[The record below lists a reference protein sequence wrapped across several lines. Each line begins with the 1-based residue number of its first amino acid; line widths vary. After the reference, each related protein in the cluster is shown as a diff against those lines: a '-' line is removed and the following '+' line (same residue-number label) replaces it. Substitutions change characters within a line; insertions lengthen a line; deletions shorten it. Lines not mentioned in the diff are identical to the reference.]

1 MNELLA
7 VAGRFHPLLLHLPIG
22 LIAALAALEFLGAL
36 RRTPPPL
43 TVIATLATLTQLAA
57 AAAIASGLLLEQE
70 GGYPEALADRHRNF
84 ALGFF
89 AVCVVI
95 GRLAKHEQRRGQLRA
110 AIAVALALIA
120 VAGHLGGSI
129 THGDDFLFAPL
140 ERRAPPVD
148 RLVEA
153 PAATAPSNPVAEPR
167 AAELD
172 ASSEVEYAAAPA
184 SQPPAT
190 TLSTFDEHIAPFFAQ
205 NCTACHGESKR
216 KGRLTMHTREGLE
229 RGGASGPAFVA
240 GNAGASLLVER
251 MRLPLDDEEHMPPAD
266 KPQPSAAQI
275 AMIEA
280 WIAAGAPFEGRIEL
294 PVAPAVSAPT
304 AQVESARVE
313 FAPSQRDGS
322 SAAASNSAPPAAAL
336 EALRERLAHVQSVA
350 QDDPLLW
357 IDFAAPAADIDD
369 AQARALLEPLLEHV
383 AELSLART
391 KVTDAIGELVA
402 RMPRLRRLDLRATAV
417 TDASLAALAG
427 AAELRELVLAQT
439 AVSDAGVEALSKL
452 AKLERVVLW
461 STRISASGAQALA
474 ASRPGLALELGDAPA
489 AAALES
495 ESEVKFTSD
504 APLPGAGAL
513 PAALAPVN
521 SVCPVSGSPV
531 NPKYAVVFEA
541 RVIGFCCPNC
551 PKEFWADPKAFAEK
565 LK

>member
-95 GRLAKHEQRRGQLRA
+95 GRLAKYEQRRGQLRA

-140 ERRAPPVD
+140 ERRAPQNGEQTTP
-148 RLVEA
+148 A
-153 PAATAPSNPVAEPR
+153 PTGPVAEPH
-167 AAELD
+167 AAELE
-172 ASSEVEYAAAPA
+172 ASADVAQVAAPDA
-184 SQPPAT
+184 QPPAP

-336 EALRERLAHVQSVA
+336 EALRKRLAHVQSVA

-504 APLPGAGAL
+504 APLPGAEAL